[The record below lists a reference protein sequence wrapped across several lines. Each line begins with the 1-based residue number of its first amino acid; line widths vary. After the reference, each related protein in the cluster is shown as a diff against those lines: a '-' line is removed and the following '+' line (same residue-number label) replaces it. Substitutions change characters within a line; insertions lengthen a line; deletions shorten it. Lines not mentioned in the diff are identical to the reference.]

1 MTGGKRVNKFRVARH
16 MGDLYVGQSYHL
28 KLLCK
33 QAYHK
38 NQDSWEDVIKGTSAL
53 WENSLLGWQISFL
66 WPFFLFDNKNAH
78 WTG

>member
-1 MTGGKRVNKFRVARH
+1 

-33 QAYHK
+33 QAYRK
-38 NQDSWEDVIKGTSAL
+38 NQESWPAMGACDRGHKCIVGKFSFKMADIYSAPIL
-53 WENSLLGWQISFL
+53 
-66 WPFFLFDNKNAH
+66 LFDNKNAH

>member
-1 MTGGKRVNKFRVARH
+1 

-38 NQDSWEDVIKGTSAL
+38 NQESWEDVTEGTSAL
-53 WENSLLGWQISFL
+53 WENSLLSWQISFL
-66 WPFFLFDNKNAH
+66 RPFLHLITKMHTRQAENHNNVM
-78 WTG
+78 